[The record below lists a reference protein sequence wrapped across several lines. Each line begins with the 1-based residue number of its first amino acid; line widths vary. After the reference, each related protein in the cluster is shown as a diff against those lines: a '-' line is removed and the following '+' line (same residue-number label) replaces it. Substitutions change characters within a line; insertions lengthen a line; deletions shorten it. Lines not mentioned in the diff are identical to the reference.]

1 MFLRFAVLVGF
12 VLSVGAALGSF
23 SIFSSYQTERQLR
36 LDSESKLIQTQD
48 SASSSEESSDQYR
61 QKISELEFEVEKLKE
76 EQQIL
81 KGEVEAKSGLV
92 EQLESDLNQK
102 KSEIQTL
109 SKKIEGMKPQAVI
122 PPAVSSAPIREES
135 VSVVP
140 EPATPEPFVSE
151 PAPVKFS
158 PPVEAKPEPVVN
170 PAPSSPSASS
180 QTVSS
185 TSSASA
191 SSGNETAGDTR
202 ILTVNRKF
210 NFIVINIGL
219 KDGLRMGDKVEVVQ
233 GETQKALA
241 QVEKIYD
248 KFSAATLLS
257 EDKGNP
263 VHEGDTIRKL

>member
-109 SKKIEGMKPQAVI
+109 SEKIEGMKPQAVTP
-122 PPAVSSAPIREES
+122 PPASNSPIREES

-140 EPATPEPFVSE
+140 EPAAPEPFISE

-158 PPVEAKPEPVVN
+158 PPVETKPEPVVS
-170 PAPSSPSASS
+170 PAPSSASS
-180 QTVSS
+180 QAVSP

>member
-36 LDSESKLIQTQD
+36 LDSESRLIQTQD
-48 SASSSEESSDQYR
+48 SAFSSEESSGQYR
-61 QKISELEFEVEKLKE
+61 QRISTLESEVKKLKDEQRVLKDEVE
-76 EQQIL
+76 
-81 KGEVEAKSGLV
+81 VKSGLV

-102 KSEIQTL
+102 QSEIEAL
-109 SKKIEGMKPQAVI
+109 SEKVKNMKPQAGMPFLDSQDFV
-122 PPAVSSAPIREES
+122 EEEIA
-135 VSVVP
+135 SVV
-140 EPATPEPFVSE
+140 SE
-151 PAPVKFS
+151 SSPGKFS
-158 PPVEAKPEPVVN
+158 PPVESAPMPASYPVI
-170 PAPSSPSASS
+170 SSAQT

-185 TSSASA
+185 SSAS
-191 SSGNETAGDTR
+191 ETAGDTR

-233 GETQKALA
+233 GDTQKALA